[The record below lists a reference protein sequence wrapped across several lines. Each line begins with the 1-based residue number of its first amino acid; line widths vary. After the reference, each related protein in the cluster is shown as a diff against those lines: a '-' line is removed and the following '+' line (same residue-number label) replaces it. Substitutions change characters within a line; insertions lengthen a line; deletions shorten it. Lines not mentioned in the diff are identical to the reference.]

1 MSTSYYAKAI
11 IGIEIDPSK
20 LVEIRIE
27 RNCSCSESP
36 GKTMNFCPNCSR
48 KAWRKKEWPAD
59 KNFDYDNNK
68 YCGLKVIRLDSDSRD
83 DDFYHIRRMFIVAAG
98 AETGDLCY
106 SDSGE
111 PVMCPL
117 PENIS
122 ETKEMLK
129 DILKPKGLWDES
141 KFGLWAIGT
150 F

>member
-20 LVEIRIE
+20 LIEIRME
-27 RNCSCSESP
+27 RNCSCSYAP
-36 GKTMNFCPNCSR
+36 LKTMNFCPNCSS
-48 KAWRKKEWPAD
+48 KAWKKEEWSAD
-59 KNFDYDNNK
+59 KDFDYDNYK
-68 YCGLKVIRLDSDSRD
+68 YCGLKVICLSDYDR
-83 DDFYHIRRMFIVAAG
+83 DFYHIHRMFIVAVG
-98 AETGDLCY
+98 ADTGDLCY
-106 SDSGE
+106 SDSGG

-129 DILKPKGLWDES
+129 DILEPKGLWDES

-150 F
+150 S